1 MVGLTDSVWAELI
14 DFLTST
20 PTPEAILA
28 FQPSD
33 RLEQRL
39 SDLLERNQQT
49 MLTNEE
55 RVELDEFLRMNHF
68 VNMLKIRVRQK
79 LVRHRIDHPPPY
91 DRRP

>member
-1 MVGLTDSVWAELI
+1 VVGLTDLVWAELI

-33 RLEQRL
+33 PLEQRL
-39 SDLLERNQQT
+39 IELLERNQQT
-49 MLTNEE
+49 ILTAEE

-68 VNMLKIRVRQK
+68 INMLKIHARQK
-79 LVRHRIDHPPPY
+79 RANK
-91 DRRP
+91 

>member
-1 MVGLTDSVWAELI
+1 MVGLTDPVWAELI
-14 DFLTST
+14 DLLTST

-39 SDLLERNQQT
+39 SALLERNQQT
-49 MLTNEE
+49 ILTAEE

-68 VNMLKIRVRQK
+68 INMLKIHVRRK
-79 LVRHRIDHPPPY
+79 RANK
-91 DRRP
+91 